1 MTLRAF
7 FYVAMGIQF
16 TNFAFSTKYDGHLTF
31 THFCT
36 CLNRFHVGV
45 ELNIYEQLQNQ
56 SIMLVLNI
64 TSQICMSCKQSFS
77 IRCRMRGGRE
87 YAQNTNSS
95 LSCTNL
101 HLQNDSA
108 TGAVIQMN
116 SGGDGPP
123 FFLCLI
129 GSLSSVD
136 CRSCQSSFQSD
147 GGFSA
152 NHAMMRSGAG
162 GDEISKCERWFGIQ
176 QLEMEWGVKLT
187 KVG

>member
-45 ELNIYEQLQNQ
+45 QLNIYEQLQNQ

-87 YAQNTNSS
+87 SAQNTNSS

-101 HLQNDSA
+101 HLQKDC
-108 TGAVIQMN
+108 N
-116 SGGDGPP
+116 SRSHSNEQWRRWPS
-123 FFLCLI
+123 LL
-129 GSLSSVD
+129 SLSDWLSFFCWLSVMPII
-136 CRSCQSSFQSD
+136 
-147 GGFSA
+147 FS
-152 NHAMMRSGAG
+152 
-162 GDEISKCERWFGIQ
+162 EQ
-176 QLEMEWGVKLT
+176 QLYSSVHQDITPEIEVFYKRFEMSY
-187 KVG
+187 